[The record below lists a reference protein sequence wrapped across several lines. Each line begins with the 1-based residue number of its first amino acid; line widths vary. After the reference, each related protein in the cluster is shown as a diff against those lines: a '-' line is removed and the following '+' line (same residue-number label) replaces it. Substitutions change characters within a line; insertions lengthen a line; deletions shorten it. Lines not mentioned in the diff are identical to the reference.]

1 MERDFTEFEKIIE
14 INFNNKRLL
23 RQAFT
28 HRSYINENRGLKEN
42 GKGGHNER
50 LEFLGDAVL
59 ELVVTHYLYDLYPN
73 KAEGDLTSI
82 RSALV
87 NAETCSAVAK
97 EIQVNDFLLLSRGE
111 AKDTGRARQY
121 ILANALEAVIG
132 AIYLDQGYEKAK
144 DFIYK
149 YITTPLTEKVVREGL
164 WVDAKSRFQEK
175 AQEVEG
181 ITPSYKTLK
190 EVGPDH
196 DKKFTVGVFLNARQI
211 AEGVG
216 DSKQDAEQ
224 MAAQN
229 ALKQKGW

>member
-1 MERDFTEFEKIIE
+1 MDFGEFEKIIS
-14 INFNNKRLL
+14 INFTNKALL

-42 GKGGHNER
+42 SKGGHNER

-59 ELVVTHYLYDLYPN
+59 ELVVTHYLYNLYPN
-73 KAEGDLTSI
+73 KTEGDLTSI

-87 NAETCSAVAK
+87 NAETCSSVAK

-144 DFIYK
+144 EFIYK

-196 DKKFTVGVFLNARQI
+196 DKKFTVGVFLNSTMI
-211 AEGVG
+211 AEGEG
-216 DSKQDAEQ
+216 ESKQDAEQ

-229 ALKQKGW
+229 ALKEKEW